1 MDSSSNRLFRF
12 SKPEWLNNSAVRNG
26 GVYVAGALVSIRS
39 TLLHL
44 HPRPGCRDTASS
56 QPSIPNKKEMELN
69 LTSTSNTFHL
79 KENSKIPQYEKLTK
93 PTRTIVRSRLL
104 LPNRRRLILA
114 QPAQRL
120 GRAYQIRRLDPRYLL
135 RARNAGYQLD

>member
-44 HPRPGCRDTASS
+44 HPRPGSRDMPQARNLR
-56 QPSIPNKKEMELN
+56 PNEMELN
-69 LTSTSNTFHL
+69 PRSLVPKPRTLQN
-79 KENSKIPQYEKLTK
+79 QKLTK
-93 PTRTIVRSRLL
+93 
-104 LPNRRRLILA
+104 
-114 QPAQRL
+114 QPLQ
-120 GRAYQIRRLDPRYLL
+120 
-135 RARNAGYQLD
+135 

>member
-1 MDSSSNRLFRF
+1 
-12 SKPEWLNNSAVRNG
+12 
-26 GVYVAGALVSIRS
+26 
-39 TLLHL
+39 
-44 HPRPGCRDTASS
+44 
-56 QPSIPNKKEMELN
+56 MELN

-120 GRAYQIRRLDPRYLL
+120 GRAYKIRRLDPRYLL